1 MNLEILRQSPLFAGL
16 RTEDLNWLLGQS
28 ETIQIQA
35 GEWLL
40 KQDDPGDSAYLILDG
55 EFEVLLRSG
64 EQEVPIAVRGN
75 GDVLGEMA
83 LLDQAPR
90 SASVRALRDS
100 QLLRISQPTFA
111 RLLTTSPE
119 VVMTILST
127 VMERLRN
134 TELTLRHQE
143 KMASLGTL
151 SAGLA
156 HELNNPA
163 AAAQRSSAFLRQA
176 LMDWQSLAEP
186 LFQQAARTSQT
197 GWLHSLN
204 AESFQRSAMPTSPD
218 PLERIDRA
226 DSIQSWLEAH
236 DIPEAWELAPT
247 LVSSG
252 WDTTSLDEIKSSLS
266 NAELGCSLEDIIR
279 YVAASSSLY
288 ALVDEVH
295 QSTERIS
302 QIVNAVKSYS
312 YLDQAPIQEVD
323 VHDGLENTLVILQH
337 KLKQGVVIRREY
349 SHDLPRIEAFGSEL
363 NQVWTNI
370 IDNAVDAMQGKG
382 ELTLRTYSKDDN
394 VVVEIGDNGPGIPA
408 DIQPRIFDAFFTTK
422 PPGSGSGLGLHTSYN
437 IVVHRHK
444 GLIQVKSQPGGTCF
458 QVTLPVHMRRSTG

>member
-1 MNLEILRQSPLFAGL
+1 M
-16 RTEDLNWLLGQS
+16 
-28 ETIQIQA
+28 
-35 GEWLL
+35 
-40 KQDDPGDSAYLILDG
+40 
-55 EFEVLLRSG
+55 
-64 EQEVPIAVRGN
+64 
-75 GDVLGEMA
+75 
-83 LLDQAPR
+83 
-90 SASVRALRDS
+90 
-100 QLLRISQPTFA
+100 
-111 RLLTTSPE
+111 
-119 VVMTILST
+119 
-127 VMERLRN
+127 
-134 TELTLRHQE
+134 
-143 KMASLGTL
+143 
-151 SAGLA
+151 
-156 HELNNPA
+156 PA
-163 AAAQRSSAFLRQA
+163 
-176 LMDWQSLAEP
+176 
-186 LFQQAARTSQT
+186 
-197 GWLHSLN
+197 
-204 AESFQRSAMPTSPD
+204 SPD